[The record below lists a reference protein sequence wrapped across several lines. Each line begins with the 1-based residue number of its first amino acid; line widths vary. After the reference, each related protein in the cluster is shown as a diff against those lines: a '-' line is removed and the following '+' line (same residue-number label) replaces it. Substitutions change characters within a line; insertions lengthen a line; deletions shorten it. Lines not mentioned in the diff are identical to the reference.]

1 MYEHGTLARP
11 PRRAD
16 SGYRLVSWILAVLAA
31 LALAAFWRERHR
43 AVAQPPGVLA
53 SAEPRQTALDGNVP
67 PIQRGA
73 FLITPAARFELQ
85 ARVLS
90 RADYHLGKESDLSPT
105 DLVLGWERMSDS
117 SVLARIDVTQS
128 GRWYHWYT
136 ADPPIPLGEIGHE
149 SANMHMIPADA
160 TVAARL
166 ARVREGELVHL
177 SGYLVNVTENGTGW
191 SWRSSL
197 SRDDTGGGSCELVY
211 VESLD

>member
-90 RADYHLGKESDLSPT
+90 RADYHLGKESAGSINATGKHRP
-105 DLVLGWERMSDS
+105 E
-117 SVLARIDVTQS
+117 
-128 GRWYHWYT
+128 
-136 ADPPIPLGEIGHE
+136 ADHRQA
-149 SANMHMIPADA
+149 SC
-160 TVAARL
+160 R
-166 ARVREGELVHL
+166 RVKPGPRGQV
-177 SGYLVNVTENGTGW
+177 
-191 SWRSSL
+191 
-197 SRDDTGGGSCELVY
+197 
-211 VESLD
+211 